1 MLHKFLNLSRKKK
14 ERKCSECK
22 YRRVEEKI
30 TLYEYLKIF
39 KFSWFLNLKEKKRFI
54 ALAAFCGET
63 CIVERIFTPNYI
75 CTMNFQFSIDNV
87 MPLHVF
93 HSRSSHCI
101 LQGNSIDKLF
111 IHELDNVCNS
121 PTILL
126 KRSHLC
132 VNFLSG
138 TVRAKES

>member
-1 MLHKFLNLSRKKK
+1 MQRMQISS
-14 ERKCSECK
+14 CQ
-22 YRRVEEKI
+22 EKI

-87 MPLHVF
+87 TPVF
-93 HSRSSHCI
+93 HSRSSHCT